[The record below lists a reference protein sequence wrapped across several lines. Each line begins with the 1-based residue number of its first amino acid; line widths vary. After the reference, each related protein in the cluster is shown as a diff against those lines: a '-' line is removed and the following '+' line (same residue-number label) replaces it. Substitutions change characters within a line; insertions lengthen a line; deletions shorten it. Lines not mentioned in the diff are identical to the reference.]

1 MHGGCTECATP
12 IKRANPRSEGPKISV
27 RRVVRKWAMDAAEG
41 PFCILKPALY
51 SYQYS
56 IQEKLCVREDPESP
70 LWLEE
75 DMQGV
80 GRLGR

>member
-1 MHGGCTECATP
+1 
-12 IKRANPRSEGPKISV
+12 
-27 RRVVRKWAMDAAEG
+27 MDAAEG